1 VTGDGKRSVSCPAR
15 GEGRSWR
22 EPSRRM
28 DPQSNV
34 GRLKAGR
41 GGERLGSFVPDWL
54 LTYLFYTEV

>member
-1 VTGDGKRSVSCPAR
+1 MTGDGKRSVSCPAR

-28 DPQSNV
+28 DLQSNV